1 MKKILIIVPNFET
14 GGTMTSLLNV
24 LSLIDKDN
32 YVVDVYGI
40 TAYGSLKEE
49 AAKYANIYGASEK
62 GNVRDGGGIRK
73 KIFMLAKRGF
83 KLMRAIGFDMTTT
96 VLKKEVKK
104 LQREKYDIVIAFQ
117 EGTAT
122 LMVSLFEGVK
132 KIAWVRSQY
141 SRYLRINKTAP
152 EVAMYNRFNKIVCVS
167 DASKKDFL
175 SHLPGLGSK
184 VVRVYDMLN
193 AERILSL
200 ADVEI
205 ETENEEIFTIISIGR
220 IDPVKRFSLIPE
232 IASGLVGN
240 GLKFKWLIIGAASEH
255 TKDEEEIIRK
265 GIVTN
270 SLENIVLML
279 GRKTNPYPY
288 LKNSNLLVCL
298 SSSETFNYTLTEAKI
313 LGVPVVTT
321 DYDCACESIEN
332 GKEGLIVPVEE
343 ISNTIESII
352 CNKERYDALRKN
364 IKGFIYQPEAILQ
377 DLYEKVLA

>member
-24 LSLIDKDN
+24 LSLIDKEK
-32 YVVDVYGI
+32 YAVDVYGI

-49 AAKYANIYGASEK
+49 VAKYANIYGTDEN
-62 GNVRDGGGIRK
+62 GNVRDGRSIK
-73 KIFMLAKRGF
+73 KRIFMLAKRGF
-83 KLMRAIGFDMTTT
+83 KLMRSIGLDMTAA
-96 VLKKEVKK
+96 VLKKEVRK
-104 LQREKYDIVIAFQ
+104 LQHEKYDIVIAFQ

-122 LMVSLFEGVK
+122 LMVSFFEGVK

-141 SRYLRINKTAP
+141 SRYLRINKITP

-175 SHLPGLGSK
+175 SHLPGLGGK
-184 VVRVYDMLN
+184 VVRVYDLLN

-200 ADVEI
+200 SEEEI
-205 ETENEEIFTIISIGR
+205 ETGNEEIFTIISIGR

-240 GLKFKWLIIGAASEH
+240 GFKFKWQIIGAASEH

-332 GKEGLIVPVEE
+332 EKEGMIVPVEVIGE
-343 ISNTIESII
+343 TIENII
-352 CNKERYDALRKN
+352 CDRQRYDALRQN
-364 IKGFIYQPEAILQ
+364 LKGFTYQPEAILK
-377 DLYEKVLA
+377 DLYEKVLS